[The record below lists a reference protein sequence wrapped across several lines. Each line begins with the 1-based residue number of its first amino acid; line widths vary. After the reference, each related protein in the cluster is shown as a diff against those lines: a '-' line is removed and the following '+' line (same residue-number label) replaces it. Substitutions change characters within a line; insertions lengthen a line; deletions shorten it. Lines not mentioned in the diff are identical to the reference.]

1 VDFPVYAG
9 TNTNW
14 HFDSRFPSKILTVGG
29 FMVPLYANTFL
40 LPSSRY
46 GPGGFNSMTNSF
58 LPRSG
63 EFPVP
68 DWRLCIS
75 NRLTYIMSSQ
85 NLIVDAVT
93 LSFRTNLNL
102 TEISTSPNYN
112 YIEPFAVAALWDT
125 NRVADP
131 ANLSIP
137 TVGIIRQLDIS
148 LGKTALSDSDWRAF
162 NAEVNDKTSSIQSFR
177 SFVNNFSTSNLSQQ
191 APFTATRRFLH
202 LIKWQANDPLV
213 HYLMEDLND
222 ITNNAS
228 IRFLKPRDLDAFTNN
243 LGRLNERYRPWLGNP
258 LLASVGFPDVGIQD
272 AGVFQSD
279 DWNFPTN
286 LLAAPGLLGRVHR
299 GTPWQTIYLKARAI
313 SSDHWLNQSSDLR
326 THPTNDWKIAT
337 LFISLLNTNAPTRL
351 FSVNQSNQSAWGAI
365 LNGLTVLSNTTP
377 TLYRTAPTNFD
388 FLTIDPGSP
397 QVQIIVDGINHTR
410 AASPFG
416 YFPEIGDVLA
426 TPELTVAS
434 PWLDLSAEVQLL
446 YSLTDEVYEKIPEQL
461 LPLLRPDPIL
471 RVRRIDDALHFQA
484 LVFAGYLY
492 VLETSTDLG
501 HWTQLDTQFA
511 DGETVDFPDP
521 IGLTD
526 NQQFFRVRLMTQ

>member
-1 VDFPVYAG
+1 
-9 TNTNW
+9 
-14 HFDSRFPSKILTVGG
+14 
-29 FMVPLYANTFL
+29 
-40 LPSSRY
+40 
-46 GPGGFNSMTNSF
+46 
-58 LPRSG
+58 
-63 EFPVP
+63 
-68 DWRLCIS
+68 
-75 NRLTYIMSSQ
+75 
-85 NLIVDAVT
+85 
-93 LSFRTNLNL
+93 
-102 TEISTSPNYN
+102 
-112 YIEPFAVAALWDT
+112 
-125 NRVADP
+125 
-131 ANLSIP
+131 
-137 TVGIIRQLDIS
+137 
-148 LGKTALSDSDWRAF
+148 
-162 NAEVNDKTSSIQSFR
+162 
-177 SFVNNFSTSNLSQQ
+177 LSQQ

-258 LLASVGFPDVGIQD
+258 LLESVGFPDVGIQD

-313 SSDHWLNQSSDLR
+313 SSDRWLNQSSDLR

-397 QVQIIVDGINHTR
+397 QVQIIVHGINHTR

-416 YFPEIGDVLA
+416 YFQEIGDVLE

-471 RVRRIDDALHFQA
+471 RVRRIDDELHFQA